1 METRARYILVGLFA
15 LIAIVAGFA
24 FVYWLNSTGG
34 LGKREAYQIRFQG
47 PVSGL
52 QTGAAVQFNGIRVG
66 EVIALQLDRNNPGQV
81 IATIAVAQGTPLRAD
96 TKVSVD
102 FQGLMGTPLISLRGG
117 SLTSPVLSSFRG
129 QPPPLVAEATAGED
143 LTQTARATMLQVDKI
158 LAENRQSLKDTI
170 DNLKTFSGALARNSN
185 RMDGIM
191 AGLEHLA
198 GGGPA
203 EKPKPVY
210 DLTVSIP
217 SPTSLHGQL
226 AVAEPTAVV
235 ALDTQRILSR
245 SSDGQISQVGDAQ
258 WSDAL
263 PKLIQAK
270 IVESLENTGLQT
282 VIAEPMA
289 AATGNQL
296 LLDLRNFSIMSGAQP
311 TADVAFAAKI
321 VAADGHVIGMQLF
334 HAAVPTNAED
344 TPAIVASFDKAFSET
359 VANLIT
365 WVAELLPATERRKS

>member
-15 LIAIVAGFA
+15 LVAIAAGFA
-24 FVYWLNSTGG
+24 FVYWLNNTGG
-34 LGKREAYQIRFQG
+34 LGKRDAYQIRFQG
-47 PVSGL
+47 AVSGL

-66 EVIALQLDRNNPGQV
+66 EVTGLRLDRNNPGEV
-81 IATIAVAQGTPLRAD
+81 IATIAIAKGTPLRAD

-102 FQGLMGTPLISLRGG
+102 FQGLMGTPLISLKGG
-117 SLTSPVLSSFRG
+117 TLTSPVLSSFQG
-129 QPPPLVAEATAGED
+129 EPPALVADAAAGED
-143 LTQTARATMLQVDKI
+143 LTQTARGTLQQVDKI
-158 LAENRQSLKDTI
+158 LEDNRQSLKDTI

-210 DLTVSIP
+210 DLTLSVP
-217 SPTSLHGQL
+217 SSTTLHGQL

-270 IVESLENTGLQT
+270 IVESLENAGLQT
-282 VIAEPMA
+282 VMAEPMGGPS
-289 AATGNQL
+289 TGNQL
-296 LLDLRNFSIMSGAQP
+296 LLDLRDFSITGSAEP

-321 VAADGHVIGMQLF
+321 VAADGHVTGMQLF
-334 HAAVPTNAED
+334 HAAVPIKGED
-344 TPAIVASFDKAFSET
+344 TPAIVAAFDKAFSET
-359 VANLIT
+359 VASLIT
-365 WVAELLPATERRKS
+365 WMAGTI